1 MRYLKSSFRYVGRH
15 FVRMALYFIAPALV
29 LGLVNSPVSLIRLL
43 VNTDFGESL
52 NFDEVFLGASDLDR
66 GYKVALLV
74 IGFVLYVVCASA
86 AVGSVQHKMR
96 YGQFYPLTVRQFF
109 KKVNLYAIPM
119 ALGMIALMIMIEL
132 LGLFVTLFVFFW
144 AKAISVTAGII
155 AMSAITVVV
164 GVACFLCVATLFLFV
179 IPNMTVKGFGF
190 FKSIK
195 RSVSE
200 VVSRFGSLLVAVVLP
215 TVAAYVPL
223 CVIHA
228 FNVPGL
234 MQIADVLFYLFVFM
248 YFHVLMFDAFFDME
262 DIEREDLKNYGE
274 KV

>member
-74 IGFVLYVVCASA
+74 LGFVLYVVCASA

-144 AKAISVTAGII
+144 AKAIPVTAGII

-164 GVACFLCVATLFLFV
+164 GIACFLCVATLFLFV

-215 TVAAYVPL
+215 TVAAYVRL

>member
-164 GVACFLCVATLFLFV
+164 GIACFLCVATLFLFV

-228 FNVPGL
+228 SNVPGL